1 MGIKIDVRQLIFNF
15 LGSHV
20 THTEFHT
27 PKGKYVEIM
36 QFDHK
41 DHVQIQ
47 VAGGKIAQVPHNVHA
62 IKEYVERTAHETLD

>member
-1 MGIKIDVRQLIFNF
+1 MGIKVNVFQRIFDA
-15 LGSHV
+15 LDSHV
-20 THTEFHT
+20 VHTEFHT

-47 VAGGKIAQVPHNVHA
+47 VDGGKIAQVPHDAYA